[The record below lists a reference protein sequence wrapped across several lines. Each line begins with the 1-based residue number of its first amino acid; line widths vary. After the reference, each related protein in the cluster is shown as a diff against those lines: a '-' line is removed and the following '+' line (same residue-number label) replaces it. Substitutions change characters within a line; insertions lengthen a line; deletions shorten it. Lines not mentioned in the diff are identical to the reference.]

1 MSSGSQMTPPVSSP
15 VPSRESMNAMVG
27 IAARAAVCGTIMGA
41 LKAIDDET
49 NESMAA

>member
-1 MSSGSQMTPPVSSP
+1 
-15 VPSRESMNAMVG
+15 MNAMVG

-49 NESMAA
+49 NEMAA